1 MSLHVDA
8 QTELDFQVCS
18 NRPLIYICSHEE
30 QRVMEAIR
38 EICQRAN
45 GQRWNMVTWD
55 IGQGLQTVV
64 GDIVDA
70 TANDQ
75 VAALRW
81 FDELETGDTYTLFVL
96 KDFHKFMGSDGRP
109 GQMEHRV
116 VRMLRN
122 MAQEY
127 VGEHKCVIIIGPTL
141 FVPPDLEKVCAVI
154 DWPLPEGEDI
164 GNRVRDIL
172 AAAAT
177 RPDLADKFKTDYTEA
192 EFQQVIRSF
201 QGLTLEQVQL
211 LCTYTM
217 LTSNHLDPVAIA
229 RRKRDVIR
237 KSTLLEWVEAGEKL
251 SDVGGAAGVK
261 EWLERRKDAFT
272 DQARE
277 YGLKAPSGILYVG
290 IQGGGKSRLAKATAN
305 EYQLPLLRLDM
316 GRLFHS
322 LVGSSEQNIRA
333 AIKIAESVA
342 PCALWCDELEKGLAG
357 STGSGSSDGG
367 TSARVLATL
376 LTWMQEKSAPVLVI
390 ATANDI
396 SVLPAEVVRKGR
408 FDEIFFVDLPDA
420 GEREEIFRIH
430 LRTAGVTLDELDP
443 DELVRASSDF
453 TGAEIEAAIQAAM
466 WDAFVDGGRKIDTH
480 DLVQALSESV
490 PLSKTMHERISE
502 QREWADGR
510 ARHAS
515 QTRTPRVQS
524 KKKAPGTSR
533 APRKTA
539 ADEDL

>member
-1 MSLHVDA
+1 MSLHVEA
-8 QTELDFQVCS
+8 QTELDFQICS
-18 NRPLIYICSHEE
+18 NRPLVYICTHEE
-30 QRVMEAIR
+30 QRVMDAIR
-38 EICQRAN
+38 GICHRAS
-45 GQRWNMVTWD
+45 GERWNLVTWD
-55 IGQGLQTVV
+55 IGRGLQTVV
-64 GDIVDA
+64 GEA
-70 TANDQ
+70 PTANAPDQ
-75 VAALRW
+75 AAALKW
-81 FDELETGDTYTLFVL
+81 FDELQSGEAYTLFVL

-127 VGEHKCVIIIGPTL
+127 VGEKKCVIIIGPSL

-154 DWPLPEGEDI
+154 DWPLPEPEDI
-164 GNRVRDIL
+164 AGRVTELL
-172 AAAAT
+172 AAAKGRA
-177 RPDLADKFKTDYTEA
+177 DLAKKFKTAYDEA
-192 EFQQVIRSF
+192 EMQQIVRSF

-217 LTSNHLDPVAIA
+217 LTSDHLDPVAIA

-237 KSTLLEWVEAGEKL
+237 KSTLLEWVEAEEKL

-261 EWLERRKDAFT
+261 EWLLRRKDAFT
-272 DQARE
+272 DQARS

-305 EYQLPLLRLDM
+305 QYQLPLLRLDM
-316 GRLFHS
+316 GRLFQS
-322 LVGSSEQNIRA
+322 LVGSSEQNIRT

-357 STGSGSSDGG
+357 STGAGNSDGG

-376 LTWMQEKSAPVLVI
+376 LTWMQEKTAPVLVI

-396 SVLPAEVVRKGR
+396 SVLPPEVMRKGR

-420 GEREEIFRIH
+420 SERAEIFRIH
-430 LRTAGVTLDELDP
+430 LRVSGVGLEDLDSDR
-443 DELVRASSDF
+443 LVEASSEF
-453 TGAEIEAAIQAAM
+453 TGAEIEAAIQSAM
-466 WDAFVDGGRKIDTH
+466 WDAFVDGPRKITTD
-480 DLVQALSESV
+480 DLVTALKESV
-490 PLSKTMHERISE
+490 PLARTMEERIKE

-515 QTRTPRVQS
+515 RTRTPKVQS
-524 KKKAPGTSR
+524 KRKASAPKS
-533 APRKTA
+533 APRPA
-539 ADEDL
+539 PDEDL